1 MSARSDSGLRPD
13 RLRRAVREAT
23 GQIDVAKRVAAAFA
37 AAGGAQAAADAFEAN
52 LAQLGPIRR
61 DGDRPGQQVRVLAV
75 LLILSQP
82 LHFIAFVI
90 LQNTYLDVA
99 AAWLT
104 AVGFGAAGLS
114 LLRPSRRNSA

>member
-1 MSARSDSGLRPD
+1 
-13 RLRRAVREAT
+13 
-23 GQIDVAKRVAAAFA
+23 
-37 AAGGAQAAADAFEAN
+37 
-52 LAQLGPIRR
+52 
-61 DGDRPGQQVRVLAV
+61 VLAV